1 MKRQRESLNKACI
14 VSIIVLIV
22 LAIVGSILI
31 HRFEY
36 VAGTR
41 NDVHFSMVYGF
52 GLSLIFFFVMIPIAA
67 CASILALI
75 SLVLRHSNVSQIL
88 MLTCFDTPWSSY
100 CLLCFCTL
108 RTRGRRIPERL
119 RAMGSS

>member
-88 MLTCFDTPWSSY
+88 
-100 CLLCFCTL
+100 
-108 RTRGRRIPERL
+108 I
-119 RAMGSS
+119 